1 MAWFCVRLFLN
12 LLSFLLIFLFKKI
25 NQGRLAPILLALL
38 ILFIWILNFYLVSQR
53 STAVINLIK
62 VDSVGNLNK
71 TSQTTK
77 TIIVKKEDMT
87 KKLEYY
93 EEINERKIKNLGL
106 YLNLAQ
112 LNKLAENAGL
122 AKEYFDK
129 AQLIEPQ
136 IKYLE
141 N

>member
-1 MAWFCVRLFLN
+1 MAWFCVRLFFN
-12 LLSFLLIFLFKKI
+12 LLTFLLVFFFKKI
-25 NQGRLAPILLALL
+25 NQGRLAPILLALF
-38 ILFIWILNFYLVSQR
+38 ILLIWILNFCLVSQR
-53 STAVINLIK
+53 STTIINIIK
-62 VDSVGNLNK
+62 VDSNNPDEAG
-71 TSQTTK
+71 QIAETTK
-77 TIIVKKEDMT
+77 LKEENIT

-93 EEINERKIKNLGL
+93 EEINKRKINNLGL

-112 LNKLAENAGL
+112 LNKIVGNVDL